1 MERIGIFGGTF
12 DPIHIGHLI
21 TAQSLLEFRKL
32 DKIIFIPCYL
42 SPHKRQIQN
51 SNPKHRLEILKLSI
65 QYQKQFSYSEIEL
78 KRGEVSFTIDT
89 VRELKKQYDYI
100 DLIIGF
106 DNLIVFDSWKEPD
119 ELFKLTN
126 VVVMKR
132 ITDKEIEYKHK
143 YFEMATIIQSPYVEL
158 SSTYIRN
165 RVSLNLPIDFMVT
178 YAAKEYI
185 LKNNLYR

>member
-1 MERIGIFGGTF
+1 MDRVGIFGGTF

-21 TAQSLLEFRKL
+21 AAQSLLEFRKL
-32 DKIIFIPCYL
+32 DKIIFIPCYI
-42 SPHKRQIQN
+42 SPHKRQAR
-51 SNPKHRLEILKLSI
+51 SSDPKHRLEILKLSI
-65 QYQKQFSYSEIEL
+65 QYQKQFDCSEIEL
-78 KRGEVSFTIDT
+78 NRGEVSYTIDT
-89 VRELKKQYDYI
+89 VRELKKQYDFI

-126 VVVMKR
+126 VIVMKR
-132 ITDKEIEYKHK
+132 IIDKEIEYKHK
-143 YFEMATIIQSPYVEL
+143 YYEMATIIQTPYVEL

-165 RVSLNLPIDFMVT
+165 REANNLPIDFMVT

-185 LKNNLYR
+185 HKNNLYR

>member
-42 SPHKRQIQN
+42 SPHKRHIQN
-51 SNPKHRLEILKLSI
+51 SDPKHRLEILKLSI

-78 KRGEVSFTIDT
+78 NRGDVSFTIDT

-132 ITDKEIEYKHK
+132 IIDKEIEYKHK
-143 YFEMATIIQSPYVEL
+143 YYEMAAIIKSPYVEL
-158 SSTYIRN
+158 SSTYIRK

>member
-21 TAQSLLEFRKL
+21 TAQSLLEIRKL
-32 DKIIFIPCYL
+32 DKIIFIPCYI
-42 SPHKRQIQN
+42 SPHKRHIQN
-51 SNPKHRLEILKLSI
+51 SDPKHRLEILKLSI
-65 QYQKQFSYSEIEL
+65 QYQKQFDYSEIEL
-78 KRGEVSFTIDT
+78 NRGEVSYTIDT
-89 VRELKKQYDYI
+89 VRELKKKYDSI

-158 SSTYIRN
+158 SSTYIRK
-165 RVSLNLPIDFMVT
+165 RVSQDLPIDFMVT

>member
-21 TAQSLLEFRKL
+21 AAQSLLEIRKL
-32 DKIIFIPCYL
+32 DKIIFIPCYI
-42 SPHKRQIQN
+42 SPHKHHTQN
-51 SNPKHRLEILKLSI
+51 SSPVHRLEILKLSL

-78 KRGEVSFTIDT
+78 NRKEISFTIDT
-89 VRELKKQYDYI
+89 VRELKKQFDYI
-100 DLIIGF
+100 ELIIGF

-132 ITDKEIEYKHK
+132 IIDKEIEYKHK
-143 YFEMATIIQSPYVEL
+143 YFEMATIIQTPYVEL
-158 SSTYIRN
+158 SSTYIRE
-165 RVSLNLPIDFMVT
+165 RVRLNMPIDFMVT
-178 YAAKEYI
+178 HAAKEYI

>member
-21 TAQSLLEFRKL
+21 TAQSLLEIRKL
-32 DKIIFIPCYL
+32 DKIIFIPCFI
-42 SPHKRQIQN
+42 SPHKRHTEN
-51 SNPKHRLEILKLSI
+51 SGPKHRLEILKLSI
-65 QYQKQFSYSEIEL
+65 QYQKQFDFSEIEL
-78 KRGEVSFTIDT
+78 NRKDVSFTIDT

-100 DLIIGF
+100 ELIIGF

-119 ELFKLTN
+119 ELFDLIK

-132 ITDKEIEYKHK
+132 IIDKEIEYKHK
-143 YFEMATIIQSPYVEL
+143 YYEMATIIKTPYVEL
-158 SSTYIRN
+158 SSTYIRE
-165 RVSLNLPIDFMVT
+165 RVRRNLHIDFMVT
-178 YAAKEYI
+178 HAAKEYI

>member
-32 DKIIFIPCYL
+32 DKIIFIPCFL

-51 SNPKHRLEILKLSI
+51 SDPKHRLEILKLSI

-158 SSTYIRN
+158 SSTYIRK

>member
-21 TAQSLLEFRKL
+21 AAQSLLEIRKL
-32 DKIIFIPCYL
+32 DKIIFIPCYI
-42 SPHKRQIQN
+42 SPHKHQAQN
-51 SNPKHRLEILKLSI
+51 SNPVHRLEILKLSL

-78 KRGEVSFTIDT
+78 NRKDISFTIDT
-89 VRELKKQYDYI
+89 VRELKKQFDYI
-100 DLIIGF
+100 ELIIGF

-119 ELFKLTN
+119 ELFRLTN

-132 ITDKEIEYKHK
+132 IIDKEIEYKHK
-143 YFEMATIIQSPYVEL
+143 YFEMATIIQTPYVEL
-158 SSTYIRN
+158 SSTYIRE
-165 RVSLNLPIDFMVT
+165 RVRLNMPIDFMVT
-178 YAAKEYI
+178 HAAKEYI

>member
-21 TAQSLLEFRKL
+21 TAQSLLEIRKL
-32 DKIIFIPCYL
+32 DKIIFIPCYI
-42 SPHKRQIQN
+42 SPHKRHIQN
-51 SNPKHRLEILKLSI
+51 SDPKHRLEILKLSI
-65 QYQKQFSYSEIEL
+65 QYQKQFDYSEIEL
-78 KRGEVSFTIDT
+78 NRGEVSYTVDT
-89 VRELKKQYDYI
+89 VRELKKKYDSI

-158 SSTYIRN
+158 SSTYIRK
-165 RVSLNLPIDFMVT
+165 RVSQDLPIDFMVT

>member
-12 DPIHIGHLI
+12 DPIHVGHLI
-21 TAQSLLEFRKL
+21 AAQSLLEIRKL
-32 DKIIFIPCYL
+32 DKIIFIPCFL
-42 SPHKRQIQN
+42 SPHKRHIKN
-51 SNPKHRLEILKLSI
+51 SGSVHRLEILKLSI
-65 QYQKQFSYSEIEL
+65 QYQKQFSFSEIEL
-78 KRGEVSFTIDT
+78 NRGKVSYTIDT

-126 VVVMKR
+126 VIVMKR
-132 ITDKEIEYKHK
+132 TIDKEIEYKHK
-143 YFEMATIIQSPYVEL
+143 YFKMATIIQTPFVEL
-158 SSTYIRN
+158 SSSYIRK
-165 RVSLNLPIDFMVT
+165 RVTAGLPIDFMVT
-178 YAAKEYI
+178 HAAKEYI

>member
-21 TAQSLLEFRKL
+21 TAQSLLEIRKL
-32 DKIIFIPCYL
+32 DKIIFIPCYI
-42 SPHKRQIQN
+42 SPHKRHIQN
-51 SNPKHRLEILKLSI
+51 SDPKHRLEILKLSI

-78 KRGEVSFTIDT
+78 NRGEVSFTIDT

-158 SSTYIRN
+158 SSTYIRK
-165 RVSLNLPIDFMVT
+165 RVSQDLPIDFMVT

>member
-21 TAQSLLEFRKL
+21 TAQSLLEIRKL

-42 SPHKRQIQN
+42 SPHKRQTQN
-51 SNPKHRLEILKLSI
+51 SAPKHRLEILKLSI

-78 KRGEVSFTIDT
+78 NRGEISFTIDT

-119 ELFKLTN
+119 ELFNLTN

-132 ITDKEIEYKHK
+132 IIDKEIEYKHK
-143 YFEMATIIQSPYVEL
+143 YYEMAAIIQSPYVEL
-158 SSTYIRN
+158 SSTYIRK
-165 RVSLNLPIDFMVT
+165 RVSNDLPIDFMVT